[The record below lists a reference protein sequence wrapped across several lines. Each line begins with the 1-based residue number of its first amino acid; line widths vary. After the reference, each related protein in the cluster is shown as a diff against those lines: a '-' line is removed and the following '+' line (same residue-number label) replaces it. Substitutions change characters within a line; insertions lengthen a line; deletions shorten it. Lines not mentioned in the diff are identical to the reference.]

1 MEYTSFTTH
10 DAVGLIELTRP
21 PVNAISADVVRD
33 LDDALDQASD
43 PGIRAVV
50 ITGRP
55 HFAAGADINRFK
67 EAHEEGADARSL
79 EADRLGALVRRM
91 ELMTKPIIAAVFGY
105 ALGGGLELAMG
116 ADFRYLAEDAR
127 VGQPEILLGIIPG
140 AGGTQRLTRLVGSNR
155 GREIIYSGRHL
166 DAEEALA
173 IGLADRVFPS
183 EVLLESALEY
193 AATLAAGPAVAL
205 GMAKRAINEGWGRP
219 MDEALAVEAEAFDAT
234 FASDDAREGVLAFLE
249 KRTAEFRG
257 T

>member
-1 MEYTSFTTH
+1 MEYASYTTQ
-10 DAVGLIELTRP
+10 DAVGVIELTRP
-21 PVNAISADVVRD
+21 PVNAISAQVVRD
-33 LDDALDQASD
+33 LDEALGEASD

-67 EAHEEGADARSL
+67 QAHEEGTGGRSL
-79 EADRLGALVRRM
+79 EADRLAALVRRM

-127 VGQPEILLGIIPG
+127 VGQPEILLGIMPG
-140 AGGTQRLTRLVGSNR
+140 AGGTQRLTRLVGFNR
-155 GREIIYSGRHL
+155 GREIIYSGRHVE
-166 DAEEALA
+166 AEEALA
-173 IGLADRVFPS
+173 IGLADKVFPS
-183 EVLLESALEY
+183 EVLLESAVDY
-193 AATLAAGPAVAL
+193 AATLAAGPSVAL

-219 MDEALAVEAEAFDAT
+219 IDQGLAVEAEAFDAT
-234 FASDDAREGVLAFLE
+234 FVSDDAREGVLAFLE
-249 KRTAEFRG
+249 KRTARFKG

>member
-1 MEYTSFTTH
+1 MEYASYTTH

-21 PVNAISADVVRD
+21 PVNAISARVVRD
-33 LDDALDQASD
+33 LDQALDRASD

-67 EAHEEGADARSL
+67 QAHEEGTGARSL
-79 EADRLGALVRRM
+79 EAERLGALVRRM
-91 ELMTKPIIAAVFGY
+91 ELMTQPIIAAVFGY

-127 VGQPEILLGIIPG
+127 VGQPEILLGIMPG
-140 AGGTQRLTRLVGSNR
+140 AGGTQRLTRLVGFNR
-155 GREIIYSGRHL
+155 GREIIYSGRHVG
-166 DAEEALA
+166 AEEALA
-173 IGLADRVFPS
+173 IGLADKVFPS
-183 EVLLESALEY
+183 EALLESALEF
-193 AATLAAGPAVAL
+193 ASTLAGGPSVAL

-219 MDEALAVEAEAFDAT
+219 MDEALAVEAEAFDT
-234 FASDDAREGVLAFLE
+234 VFASDDAREGVLAFLE
-249 KRTAEFRG
+249 KRSARFKG